1 MKKMDWQHHCLD
13 SILDRVFQGK
23 LSGSIQTTTMLMMR
37 IQR

>member
-1 MKKMDWQHHCLD
+1 MQNTDWQHRCLD

-23 LSGSIQTTTMLMMR
+23 LSGSIQTTAMLMMR

>member
-1 MKKMDWQHHCLD
+1 MQNTDWQHHCLD

-23 LSGSIQTTTMLMMR
+23 LSGSIQTTAMLMMR